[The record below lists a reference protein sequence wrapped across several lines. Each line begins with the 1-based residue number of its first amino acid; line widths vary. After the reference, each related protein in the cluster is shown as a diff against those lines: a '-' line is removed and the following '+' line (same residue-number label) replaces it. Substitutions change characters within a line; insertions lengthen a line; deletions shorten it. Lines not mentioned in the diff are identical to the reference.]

1 MKITEMNI
9 PKQAFIYGAIHML
22 ANRLQMVGDRIDTE
36 VSSKQWFLLAI
47 IAKFTEAPPNI
58 GDVAQVLGTSRQ
70 NVKKMANILERQ
82 GFLKMEKDKNDLRS
96 IQLFLTQK
104 CRAYFKSR
112 EQQEVEYIERIF
124 ADMDDEMLTS
134 LCSGMNKLVENI
146 NIILEDGKCETSA

>member
-1 MKITEMNI
+1 MKITDMNI

-22 ANRLQMVGDRIDTE
+22 ANRLQTVGDRIDPTI
-36 VSSKQWFLLAI
+36 SSKQWFLLAI

-58 GDVAQVLGTSRQ
+58 GDVAEVLGTSRQ
-70 NVKKMANILERQ
+70 NVKKIASILERQ

-96 IQLFLTQK
+96 IQLLLTKK

-124 ADMDDEMLTS
+124 AGMDDERLDN
-134 LCSGMNKLVENI
+134 LCVGMNKLIENI
-146 NIILEDGKCETSA
+146 SVILEDGVNAEK